1 MDLTS
6 KQRKYLRGLAHH
18 LRPVAWVGN
27 AGLSDALVRKVDEEL
42 EHHELVKV
50 KFTDSAPE
58 KAKVAAAELAERAF
72 GALCGTIGGMVILYR
87 PYLKKPE
94 IKLPR

>member
-27 AGLSDALVRKVDEEL
+27 AGLSVALVRKVDEEL

-50 KFTDSAPE
+50 KFTENAPQ
-58 KAKVAAAELAERAF
+58 KAKIAAPELAERAY
-72 GALCGTIGGMVILYR
+72 GTLCGTIGGMVILYR
-87 PYLKKPE
+87 AHPKKPE

>member
-50 KFTDSAPE
+50 KFTENAPA
-58 KAKVAAAELAERAF
+58 KAKVAGPELAERAY
-72 GALCGTIGGMVILYR
+72 GALCGTIGGVVILYR
-87 PYLKKPE
+87 PHPKKPE